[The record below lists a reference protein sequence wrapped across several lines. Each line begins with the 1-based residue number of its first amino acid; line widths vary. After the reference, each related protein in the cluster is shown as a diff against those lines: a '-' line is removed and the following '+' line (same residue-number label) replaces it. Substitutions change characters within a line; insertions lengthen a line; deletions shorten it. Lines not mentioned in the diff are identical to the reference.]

1 MLQTYYFIVASR
13 QFLCEQ
19 EPLGESLKEREKNY
33 RDRGKEIDFWLV
45 ESPAFLDQPQFAEL
59 KRRIPQ
65 PAAAVISLDPNVIR
79 WLKLRLEF
87 VVTGEFQSPTALTM
101 VELSAI
107 KT

>member
-1 MLQTYYFIVASR
+1 MSHTYYFIAASR

-33 RDRGKEIDFWLV
+33 RDRGKEIDFRLV
-45 ESPAFLDQPQFAEL
+45 ESPAFLEQPEFAEL
-59 KRRIPQ
+59 KRCIPQ

-87 VVTGEFQSPTALTM
+87 VATGEFQSSAPLTGL
-101 VELSAI
+101 ELS
-107 KT
+107 TG